1 MHKPASHAAAP
12 AQAKPIAPDVRV
24 LILPLPEFT
33 LLPFG
38 GFLDK
43 LRFSADDE
51 DYSQQRY
58 CRWDIVG
65 LAAGCVTSSSG
76 VEVAIQLTPQ
86 QVRWSDYD
94 YLVVFGGRSAASTR
108 RRARA
113 YAPLVKAAV
122 RHGLTLVSID
132 NACFLLAELGL
143 LDGYKVALH
152 WRHAVEFEA
161 AFPRIPIRTEQ
172 LYLFDGKR
180 ISCAGGSAAIARAVE
195 LLVQHCGRA
204 RALKG
209 LADMLVDAPRQSRHR
224 LESQS
229 AEPQVGR
236 HAGRAISL
244 MRQRLA
250 SSASVAEIATSVGI
264 SRRQLDRLFLQHF
277 EQTAQAY
284 WQEMR
289 LQHLRW
295 RLVNSSSSLS
305 ALADEIGAQDA
316 SHVGKLFK
324 RRFGMSP
331 GAFRKEAQR
340 QGADRAEESPELA
353 SRP

>member
-1 MHKPASHAAAP
+1 MARTAIRKRPARAAALP
-12 AQAKPIAPDVRV
+12 AQPRPITPDVRV

-65 LAAGCVTSSSG
+65 LAQGSVASSSG
-76 VEVAIQLTPQ
+76 VEIAIQLTPQ

-94 YLVVFGGRSAASTR
+94 YLVVFGGRSAASTQ

-113 YAPLVKAAV
+113 YAPLVKAAA
-122 RHGLTLVSID
+122 RHGLALVSID
-132 NACFLLAELGL
+132 NACFLLAALGL
-143 LDGYKVALH
+143 LDGHKVALH
-152 WRHAVEFEA
+152 PRHAVEFAA

-180 ISCAGGSAAIARAVE
+180 ISCAGGSAAIDLAVE

-209 LADMLVDAPRQSRHR
+209 LADMLVDEPRESRH
-224 LESQS
+224 LLKSQS

-236 HAGRAISL
+236 YAGRAISV
-244 MRQRLA
+244 MRQRLG
-250 SSASVAEIATSVGI
+250 STCSVADIATSVGI
-264 SRRQLDRLFLQHF
+264 SRRQLDRLFLQQF
-277 EQTAQAY
+277 AQTAQGY

-289 LQHLRW
+289 LEHLRW
-295 RLVNSSSSLS
+295 RLINSTSSL
-305 ALADEIGAQDA
+305 ATLADEIGAQDA

-331 GAFRKEAQR
+331 GAFRK
-340 QGADRAEESPELA
+340 DVA
-353 SRP
+353 SRSLPNG